1 MRRPDLD
8 ALLSAML
15 KTHPGISDVVF
26 SVGRPY
32 QVETYGELKPA
43 EAAPRIDALTPYQ
56 TERIALN
63 IIGSDRRLLRELV
76 VGGACDCSYSVADC
90 VRFRV
95 NIFRQ
100 RGNIAIVMRKMQD
113 EMPTLESLGLQP
125 IFKDMC
131 REKNGLILVTGAT
144 GSGKTTTLSAMLDEI
159 NDQHPVH
166 VVTLEDPVEFIHKHK
181 RATFNQRELGAD
193 FYDFPSGLRSALR
206 QAPKVILVGEMRD
219 RATVEIALTAAETGH
234 LVLST
239 IHTINAGQS
248 INRILG
254 LFERSEEQQLRLR
267 LSETLRWV
275 VSQRLTP
282 RIGGGRV
289 MVNEIMGAN
298 LRTREVIVLGEGEGR
313 SFYDIIEAQA
323 TFGWTTFDQSLK
335 RQYEAGQITEETAQ
349 LYATAKPRMTRFIDD
364 VKKQQGLVDDRPT
377 GLRLDMD
384 AALSA
389 PKAVPAPAIRMS

>member
-1 MRRPDLD
+1 MRRPELD
-8 ALLSAML
+8 TLLSGML

-43 EAAPRIDALTPYQ
+43 DVAPRIKALTPYQ

-63 IIGSDRRLLRELV
+63 IIGTDRRLLRELV
-76 VGGACDCSYSVADC
+76 VGGACDCSYSVADQA
-90 VRFRV
+90 RFRV

-113 EMPTLESLGLQP
+113 VMPTLASLALQP
-125 IFKDMC
+125 IFTDMC

-159 NDQHPVH
+159 NEHQPVH
-166 VVTLEDPVEFIHKHK
+166 VVTLEDPVEFIHSHK
-181 RATFNQRELGAD
+181 SATFNQRELGAD
-193 FYDFPSGLRSALR
+193 FHDFPSGLRSALR

-275 VSQRLTP
+275 VSQRLAP
-282 RIGGGRV
+282 RVGGGRV
-289 MVNEIMGAN
+289 LVNEVMGAN
-298 LRTREVIVLGEGEGR
+298 LRTREVVVLGEGDGR

-323 TFGWTTFDQSLK
+323 TFGWTTFDQSL
-335 RQYEAGQITEETAQ
+335 RRLYEAGQVTEETAQ
-349 LYATAKPRMTRFIDD
+349 LYATNKARMTRFIDD
-364 VKKQQGLVDDRPT
+364 VKKQKGLEDERPT

-384 AALSA
+384 AAA
-389 PKAVPAPAIRMS
+389 PVPKLNLKPALKP